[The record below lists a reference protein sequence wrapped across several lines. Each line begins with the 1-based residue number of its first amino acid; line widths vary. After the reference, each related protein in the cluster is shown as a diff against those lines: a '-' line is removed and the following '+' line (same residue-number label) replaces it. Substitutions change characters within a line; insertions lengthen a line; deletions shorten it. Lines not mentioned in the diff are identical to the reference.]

1 MANPEE
7 KVMPVSS
14 TVHRFR
20 AAIVSSALMALIAI
34 PAAPSDS
41 IAQQPA
47 ATQLTLG
54 DAARL
59 AARQSAPSLSARLRT
74 REAAARVVQTRAD
87 LLPSLSAL
95 ALQNGHTLNSAT
107 FGIDFPTPAGEK
119 PFFDPNGQVIGPINT
134 LDVRARVTVPAIDF
148 AARER
153 VTSAR
158 LAERA
163 SDASARSAAE
173 SAAAAAAL
181 AYLRATRADAIV
193 QARAADSLL
202 ADSLVSIARDQL
214 AAGVGVALDVTRAQ
228 SQLAGVHAQLIA
240 ARGDQSRT
248 RLELVRAI
256 GAPLDFPVALA
267 TPLQAMPVSDDVPS
281 EADAVALALRE
292 RPDLVAAQRA
302 LEAGRQNTRAI
313 KAERLPTLAAFG
325 DDGAIGK
332 TPSHMLNTYNWGVQV
347 SLPILDGF
355 RREGRVSE
363 QEAVAAGLE
372 LDRRELERQVAVEV
386 RSAIIDLA
394 SARDQVVAAKERL
407 RLGQQEYAQAQDR
420 FRAGVAGNADVVT
433 ASLALNSA
441 RNLLIDALAAY
452 QTARVQ
458 LARAEGTATALP

>member
-1 MANPEE
+1 MPDLFERTMEQRLGRWYRFHEIVQYGLTELDLSPTVRERLMVFETAYEDVRE
-7 KVMPVSS
+7 AIESTLQKWRSREKKVMRVSLTIRRLHTAALASALVALMCLS
-14 TVHRFR
+14 TS
-20 AAIVSSALMALIAI
+20 SSAL
-34 PAAPSDS
+34 
-41 IAQQPA
+41 AQQQVTTP
-47 ATQLTLG
+47 LTLG

-59 AARQSAPSLSARLRT
+59 AAKQSAPSLSARLRA
-74 REAAARVVQTRAD
+74 REAAARVVQSRAE
-87 LLPSLSAL
+87 LLPSVNAL

-173 SAAAAAAL
+173 DAAAAAAL

-214 AAGVGVALDVTRAQ
+214 TAGVGVALDVTRAQ

-256 GAPLDFPVALA
+256 GAPLDFPVVLA
-267 TPLQAMPVSDDVPS
+267 TPLQAMPVGNEVPS

-313 KAERLPTLAAFG
+313 RAERLPTLAAFG

-332 TPSHMLNTYNWGVQV
+332 TPSHMLNTYNWGVQL

-363 QEAVAAGLE
+363 QEAVAADWSWTVE
-372 LDRRELERQVAVEV
+372 SWSDRW
-386 RSAIIDLA
+386 RSKSGRRSSISRRRAI
-394 SARDQVVAAKERL
+394 R
-407 RLGQQEYAQAQDR
+407 
-420 FRAGVAGNADVVT
+420 
-433 ASLALNSA
+433 
-441 RNLLIDALAAY
+441 
-452 QTARVQ
+452 
-458 LARAEGTATALP
+458 